1 MTHALVATLL
11 LAPLAAHALEPTSLK
26 AEFLENPLG
35 LDTTK
40 PRFSWIVEDPA
51 EGAKQTAYQVQASSS
66 EEKLTKGEADLWESR
81 KIVSGQSHLVEY
93 AGKPLVSRQQA
104 WWRVKS
110 WDKDG
115 KETAWS
121 KPASFELALLEEK
134 DWKAPWIR
142 TDLPP
147 ENNDAAKAWIS
158 MATVPVI
165 QTNLMMPG
173 KDAVNPVPPETLV
186 KAEATNLANFE
197 KLTPCPLL
205 RGEVVLAGTLR
216 RARA

>member
-142 TDLPP
+142 TD
-147 ENNDAAKAWIS
+147 
-158 MATVPVI
+158 
-165 QTNLMMPG
+165 
-173 KDAVNPVPPETLV
+173 
-186 KAEATNLANFE
+186 
-197 KLTPCPLL
+197 
-205 RGEVVLAGTLR
+205 
-216 RARA
+216 

>member
-115 KETAWS
+115 
-121 KPASFELALLEEK
+121 
-134 DWKAPWIR
+134 
-142 TDLPP
+142 
-147 ENNDAAKAWIS
+147 
-158 MATVPVI
+158 
-165 QTNLMMPG
+165 
-173 KDAVNPVPPETLV
+173 
-186 KAEATNLANFE
+186 
-197 KLTPCPLL
+197 
-205 RGEVVLAGTLR
+205 
-216 RARA
+216 